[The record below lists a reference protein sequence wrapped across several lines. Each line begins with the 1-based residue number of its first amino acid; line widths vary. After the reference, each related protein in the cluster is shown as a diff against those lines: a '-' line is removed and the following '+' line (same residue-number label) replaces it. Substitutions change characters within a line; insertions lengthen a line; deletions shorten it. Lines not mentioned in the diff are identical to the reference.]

1 MSGNPKHLAR
11 LVLATL
17 IAPVTAAAIGCA
29 LLAMIMAPELVFQT
43 EVYSGEY
50 RSATLREIATSLFGF
65 SLIGAS
71 MGVLLGWPTML
82 VGGLPVHRWLVQK
95 GRTGGLTYSLI
106 GILVGTGTMLVY
118 FLATGSLRDPRGL
131 IEFWPILLSGPVT
144 GFLAAGLFWCIR
156 RPDRIV
162 AA

>member
-71 MGVLLGWPTML
+71 MGVLL
-82 VGGLPVHRWLVQK
+82 
-95 GRTGGLTYSLI
+95 
-106 GILVGTGTMLVY
+106 
-118 FLATGSLRDPRGL
+118 
-131 IEFWPILLSGPVT
+131 
-144 GFLAAGLFWCIR
+144 
-156 RPDRIV
+156 
-162 AA
+162 